1 MSIEEIRI
9 KNELQ
14 LGQMVVEEI
23 ESIEA
28 GLTTIANEIP
38 INAETKLDVL
48 CHDESGQLVIFELG
62 TSEDDIMLFEGLKAL
77 NQLDTVKHM
86 LKFHYKDFK
95 ISDSKP
101 PRLVLLAPSF
111 SKNLLTIVNHISG
124 IRIDLYEWEYLRF
137 GDNKGLRIRPICIS
151 TETEGKRKHAHERKP
166 KKQKAE
172 SFRKAEE
179 QQSPQEVISEPKFDA
194 SVSVEPEDSLLK
206 IQPETEKKKEK
217 PKKKSILR
225 F

>member
-23 ESIEA
+23 ENIEG
-28 GLTTIANEIP
+28 GLTTIANAIP

-48 CHDESGQLVIFELG
+48 CHDEDGQLVIFKIG

-95 ISDSKP
+95 ISDAKP

-151 TETEGKRKHAHERKP
+151 TETEGKRKHTRERKP
-166 KKQKAE
+166 KKQEAE
-172 SFRKAEE
+172 VRKAEE
-179 QQSPQEVISEPKFDA
+179 KQSPQEAISEPKFDA
-194 SVSVEPEDSLLK
+194 SVSVKPEDSLLK
-206 IQPETEKKKEK
+206 IEPETEKKKGK
-217 PKKKSILR
+217 PKKRS
-225 F
+225 FF